1 MFKAKR
7 IDNGDID
14 LVLAV
19 NYHDTFHQTY
29 FLIWKDGW
37 RWRPA
42 NSYVPPNVDLNT
54 PIQTRIPTEIR

>member
-7 IDNGDID
+7 IDNGEIE

-42 NSYVPPNVDLNT
+42 NSYVPPNVDLDT